1 MLEFSEINEIIKF
14 LVEKENDETLIR
26 AYQASYAALNNISF
40 NDFKRK
46 VNEKIGAAKAPA
58 QSVKAIHKKVENI
71 INNNSWTEV

>member
-1 MLEFSEINEIIKF
+1 MLKFSEINEIIKF
-14 LVEKENDETLIR
+14 LVEKENDETLIK

-58 QSVKAIHKKVENI
+58 QSVEAIHKKVENI